1 MVVETWRIGK
11 LGFTLRLGG
20 CNWFNHQNWWFL
32 LKRKRFSMLEL
43 AVLHDIYKCLGW
55 WLLINV
61 TSEHFPTSVEI
72 DRWCKNKHGTKLGTP
87 GRTDLVLVPIHH
99 QVLGVIVFRFVQSGI
114 YPKKALSMQ
123 KNVDHPFFSVS
134 RRLSWKVLGQ
144 KCLSI
149 KASVSKSCFVSKIV
163 CSKPCVCVPASKSWM
178 YKDDC
183 VWKSLWMQKLL
194 YANQPSVCPSEVQ
207 LCPLLPTWRGLWQP
221 VACHE
226 GLRLGRHS
234 PAECPP
240 QWLIYYAQLL
250 MMVI

>member
-163 CSKPCVCVPASKSWM
+163 CSKPCVCVCLHLKVGCIKMIVCEKACGCKSFCM
-178 YKDDC
+178 QTSRLCAHQKSNC
-183 VWKSLWMQKLL
+183 VPCFPPGADFGS
-194 YANQPSVCPSEVQ
+194 Q
-207 LCPLLPTWRGLWQP
+207 LPVTRGCDLGGIPLQNAHLNG
-221 VACHE
+221 
-226 GLRLGRHS
+226 
-234 PAECPP
+234 
-240 QWLIYYAQLL
+240 
-250 MMVI
+250 